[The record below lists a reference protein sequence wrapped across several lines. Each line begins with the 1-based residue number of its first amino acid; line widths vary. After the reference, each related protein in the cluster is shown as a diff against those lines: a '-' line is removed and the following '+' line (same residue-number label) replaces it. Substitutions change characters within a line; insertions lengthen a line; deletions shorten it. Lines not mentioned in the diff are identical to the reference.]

1 MYHSTVR
8 HLNAAAFPC
17 QRETKYTKG
26 TDEYAPAKK
35 RLIQIDF
42 LGREA
47 GSYPPLGDD
56 WTERAE
62 NLYTSP

>member
-8 HLNAAAFPC
+8 HLNAAAFPGDEK
-17 QRETKYTKG
+17 RNIPKG

-35 RLIQIDF
+35 HLIQIEF
-42 LGREA
+42 LDREA

-56 WTERAE
+56 WAEGAE
-62 NLYTSP
+62 NLYASF

>member
-1 MYHSTVR
+1 LYHPTVR
-8 HLNAAAFPC
+8 HLNAAAFPGDEK
-17 QRETKYTKG
+17 RNILKRI
-26 TDEYAPAKK
+26 DEYAPAKK
-35 RLIQIDF
+35 RLIQIEF
-42 LGREA
+42 LDREA

>member
-1 MYHSTVR
+1 MYHPTVR
-8 HLNAAAFPC
+8 HLNAAAFPGDEK
-17 QRETKYTKG
+17 RNIPKG

-35 RLIQIDF
+35 HLIQIEF
-42 LGREA
+42 LDREA